1 MNTLQSSLI
10 SLRII
15 LALLCAMVLLTVY
28 VLFVPLTL
36 PRDGIIFYVKP
47 GSSRETVVRELAEN
61 GCIRWRVLFNLYSS
75 LRGKIPKSGEYL
87 IARGSSPYTIWKQ
100 IILGKGRYYRTFTII
115 PGWTYKQVQA
125 ALREDKTIR
134 QMTRSM
140 RDEDVMAALGSSIRF
155 PEGMFLPES
164 YKFSRGDSDLSI
176 LKRAYD
182 LMQRKL
188 NEDWSA
194 RAVNLP
200 YQNAYQALIAASI
213 IEKEAYLPAEQSKIS
228 GVLVNRLHKGMILQF
243 DPTVIYGMGD
253 RYHGFIH
260 KSDLK
265 TDTPYNTYIHKGLP
279 PTPISMPGLGAIH
292 AAVHPDINDYYY
304 FVAKGDGSHEFTSNL
319 KAHEAAVQR
328 SLQKREPQ
336 GDQHVTR

>member
-15 LALLCAMVLLTVY
+15 LALLCAMVVLVVY
-28 VLFVPLTL
+28 VLFVPVTL
-36 PRDGIIFYVKP
+36 PREGLVFYVKP
-47 GSSRETVVRELAEN
+47 GSSREIIVRELAEK
-61 GCIRWRVLFNLYSS
+61 GCIRLRVLFNLYSS
-75 LRGKIPKSGEYL
+75 MRGKIPKSGEYL
-87 IARGSSPYTIWKQ
+87 FASGSSPYTIWRQ

-125 ALREDKTIR
+125 ALREDKAVRHI
-134 QMTRSM
+134 TRSM
-140 RDEDVMAALGSSIRF
+140 RDQDVMAALGSSIRF
-155 PEGMFLPES
+155 PEGMFMPES
-164 YKFSRGDSDLSI
+164 YHFLRGDTDLSI

-182 LMQRKL
+182 LMQLKL
-188 NEDWSA
+188 NEDWRS
-194 RAVNLP
+194 RAANLP
-200 YQNAYQALIAASI
+200 YQNVYQALIAASI
-213 IEKEAYLPAEQSKIS
+213 IEKEAYLPAEQPKIS
-228 GVLVNRLHKGMILQF
+228 GVLVNRLRKGMILQF

-253 RYHGFIH
+253 SYRGSIH

-279 PTPISMPGLGAIH
+279 PTPISMPAPGAIH
-292 AAVHPDINDYYY
+292 AAMHPDANDYYY

-336 GDQHVTR
+336 GEQDVTR